1 MITGK
6 KSTKKP
12 TIKEVAGVTIELGQR
27 VTSLMHFVSEL
38 EKAFSVYVEMK
49 GDIEN
54 FKNYIDEQYKK
65 RSIHRKLVGKSFRH
79 VNPYKE
85 RSFDKIFEPPTY
97 SLLNRA

>member
-1 MITGK
+1 MNYK
-6 KSTKKP
+6 FKKKP

-65 RSIHRKLVGKSFRH
+65 L
-79 VNPYKE
+79 KE
-85 RSFDKIFEPPTY
+85 ENDDAKRNGDADKPNLQGDTDGESSGSEGIREKE
-97 SLLNRA
+97 